1 MRLFH
6 AQTEN
11 LRYCPTVP
19 LCALASWPMTL
30 IWTTKPFDGLTL
42 AELYAL
48 LQLRSEVFVVEQT
61 CAFQDIDGLDQAA
74 HHLLGYTAAGELA
87 AYARLFD
94 AGISYAQVSIGRVV
108 TSPRYRRFGLGR
120 QLLGQA
126 LGQCAALF
134 GPQPIKIGAQLYL
147 QAFYESFGFVQQGE
161 GYLEDGIPHIYMV
174 RA

>member
-1 MRLFH
+1 VPRG
-6 AQTEN
+6 
-11 LRYCPTVP
+11 RYRRR
-19 LCALASWPMTL
+19 ALASRSMTL
-30 IWTTKPFDGLTL
+30 TWTTKPFDGLTL

-61 CAFQDIDGLDQAA
+61 CPFQDIDGLDQAA
-74 HHLLGYTAAGELA
+74 HHLLGYTDTGELA
-87 AYARLFD
+87 AYARLFN
-94 AGISYAQVSIGRVV
+94 AGISYPQVSIGRVV

-120 QLLGQA
+120 QLLSHS
-126 LGQCAALF
+126 LEQCAALF
-134 GPQPIKIGAQLYL
+134 GPQAIKIGAQLYL